1 MEDGAKRLAPGAFA
15 DIGNFLSPFAV
26 TTRESLGFTRFYMG
40 RSEKGTKMKKLII
53 GFVIGASVA
62 GGVATAAGTFS
73 GTVTNACVDNN
84 TGAIYANSGTVC
96 PSNRSAVTLGSG
108 SGIKYLVP
116 KVEPSV
122 VTVDVTAA
130 DGSGDTGSG
139 EVIRS
144 DATGSYIV
152 TNNHVIDS
160 YAQDSTTYSLS
171 VDLSDGRNITAK
183 IIGRDTAYDLA
194 VLHITTPN
202 LPVIAIGD
210 SSALSV
216 GDPVIAFGSPLGL
229 DGTVTA
235 GIVSSLNRPVTTQS
249 DTSNTQSYVDAIQTD
264 AAINPGNSGGAL
276 TDSSGRL
283 VGINCAIASLNGQ
296 STNGSIGLGFAIP
309 INEAMRT
316 VNEIIDTPTHTSTR
330 PVLGVYF
337 DTTYTGVGAKISQLV
352 ANNPASNAGIPV
364 GAIVTNIAGTR
375 IPNQEAAIVKIRSY
389 APGATVSVTVTLPTG
404 GSKTFQ
410 VTLGSAPSN
419 S

>member
-1 MEDGAKRLAPGAFA
+1 MKSMQKLH
-15 DIGNFLSPFAV
+15 
-26 TTRESLGFTRFYMG
+26 SLGTV
-40 RSEKGTKMKKLII
+40 SKIAI
-53 GFVIGASVA
+53 GVVIGATLA
-62 GGVATAAGTFS
+62 GGVATAAGQFS
-73 GTVTNACVDNN
+73 GSVTTICASSS
-84 TGAIYANSGTVC
+84 GALYANSTTTC
-96 PSNRSAVTLGSG
+96 PAGRSAITLTSG
-108 SGIKYLVP
+108 TGITAVVP

-122 VTVDVTAA
+122 VTVNVSAS
-130 DGSGDTGSG
+130 DGTGDTGSG
-139 EVIRS
+139 EIIKS

-152 TNNHVIDS
+152 TNNHVIDAF
-160 YAQDSTTYSLS
+160 AQSPSTYKLS
-171 VDLSDGRNITAK
+171 IDLSDGRNITATLV
-183 IIGRDTAYDLA
+183 GRDTAYDLA
-194 VLHITTPN
+194 VLHVTTAS
-202 LPVIAIGD
+202 LPVISVGD
-210 SSALSV
+210 SSTLSI

-296 STNGSIGLGFAIP
+296 STSGSIGLGFAIP

-316 VNEIIDTPTHTSTR
+316 VNEIITSPTHTSTR

-337 DTTYTGVGAKISQLV
+337 DTSFTGVGAKISQLV
-352 ANNPASNAGIPV
+352 AGDAAALAGIPV
-364 GAIVTNIAGTR
+364 GSIITNIAGTR
-375 IPNQEAAIVKIRSY
+375 IPDQQTAIVKIRSY

-404 GSKTFQ
+404 GSKTYQ
-410 VTLGSAPSN
+410 ITLGSAPSN